1 MAKHIRNNSDV
12 NPSASNNAAPY
23 VYPDGRVYGSPYMSA
38 EERKAQQDAQ
48 AYGRNTYA
56 EGAKA
61 FNIQHTR
68 ELQKK
73 KRRKRFAIAGGVL
86 AAILLVVG
94 CGAFFFIHQMNRA
107 LDYENTSDAERILT
121 KLSVEEPKNIAYT
134 LLIGSDQRS
143 SSDNKESSR
152 SDVLLLVRTD
162 TVAKTVTLVSIPRD
176 TPWKQESGEYCK
188 INEAYY
194 MNGASGAIDAVE
206 QVTGVNVNHVVEVH
220 MDTLAG
226 FIDSIGGLYYDVP
239 VEINY
244 YDYTNEIEYH
254 IEAGEQT
261 LNGQDAVM
269 LMRARKDY
277 GSDGDAHR
285 QSTIRGVV
293 KALYE
298 QALSRPVTELPG
310 MVINAAHCVDTDMG
324 TRSIMQLFSSL
335 GTNPSFYTA
344 SGPTDGG
351 IDEGSDGA
359 WLCYLNPTGWERLMK
374 MVIAGED
381 PSGIDYSEDVVY
393 WPSTGE
399 PVYE

>member
-1 MAKHIRNNSDV
+1 MAKHIKNNSDV
-12 NPSASNNAAPY
+12 SPSASNNAAPY
-23 VYPDGRVYGSPYMSA
+23 VYPDGRVYGSPYVSA
-38 EERKAQQDAQ
+38 EERKVQQAAQP
-48 AYGRNTYA
+48 YGRDAYT

-61 FNIQHTR
+61 SDIQQNR

-86 AAILLVVG
+86 AAILLLVG
-94 CGAFFFIHQMNRA
+94 CGALFFVQQMNHA
-107 LDYENTSDAERILT
+107 LYYDSSSDTERILT
-121 KLSVEEPKNIAYT
+121 KLSEEEPKNIAYT

-143 SSDNKESSR
+143 SSENKESSR

-176 TPWKQESGEYCK
+176 TPWQQESGGYYK

-194 MNGASGAIDAVE
+194 MGGASGAIEAVE
-206 QVTGVNVNHVVEVH
+206 QVTGVSINHVVEVH
-220 MDTLAG
+220 MDTLAE

-244 YDYTNEIEYH
+244 YDYTNDIEYH
-254 IEAGEQT
+254 IDPGEQT

-277 GSDGDAHR
+277 GSDGDANR

-298 QALSRPVTELPG
+298 QALSRPVTEIPG

-324 TRSIMQLFSSL
+324 TRSITQLFMAL
-335 GTNPSFYTA
+335 GTSPSFYTA

-351 IDEGSDGA
+351 IDEGSNGE

-374 MVIAGED
+374 MVIDGED